1 MSLPDTPAFPKTGNF
16 NNDPSGEY
24 DSENQNGMSLRDYF
38 AGQALSG
45 LVGLGDDLEDARFE
59 KSDKYM
65 DTLADIVASQAYGI
79 ADAMLKARDE

>member
-38 AGQALSG
+38 AGQALIA
-45 LVGLGDDLEDARFE
+45 LI
-59 KSDKYM
+59 DKEQNPRQQINAG
-65 DTLADIVASQAYGI
+65 TLATVIAEEAYLY
-79 ADAMLKARDE
+79 ADAMVNESDDNAV